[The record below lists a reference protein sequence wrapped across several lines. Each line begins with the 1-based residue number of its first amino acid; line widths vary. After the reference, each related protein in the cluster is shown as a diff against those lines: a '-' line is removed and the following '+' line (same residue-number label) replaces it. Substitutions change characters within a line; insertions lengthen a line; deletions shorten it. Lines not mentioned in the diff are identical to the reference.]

1 MSFGQV
7 IKRLRRNAEM
17 TQEQLAEMLS
27 ISPQAISRWETD
39 TAMPDI
45 SFLRPLSNIFGV
57 TADVLLEIDV
67 SRVNESVESYKQMIA
82 EFYRDHKYQ
91 EMLDLARLACKEIP
105 NNFELVG
112 QLAFALTS
120 GENVKK
126 EENIGEAISLY
137 KQILEKSVDNILRFR
152 ATSALCRLYAEKKA
166 NKEQALYFA
175 KQLPKGLIQTSSYL
189 MMRYDLIVDDE
200 KNETYRLWIEQYVG
214 ALTDTIYLLAD
225 PNYKNPEND
234 FSVAQRIELLEK
246 SLSIFEI
253 VYGENL
259 LSVNRE
265 FYEINRVIAGLQ
277 LLEKQYEAALDK
289 LEKAAEYAIAFDAYK
304 DGDSYTSLMMYGISA
319 DEHGLWD
326 EKTTDDMLRRLT
338 SQSRYEC
345 LKNNVRYENI
355 IKKLSKRS

>member
-7 IKRLRRNAEM
+7 IKRLRRNADM

-27 ISPQAISRWETD
+27 ISPQAVSRWETD

-45 SFLRPLSNIFGV
+45 SLLRPLSNIFGV
-57 TADVLLEIDV
+57 TSDVLLEIDV
-67 SRVNESVESYKQMIA
+67 SRVNESVESYKQRIA
-82 EFYRDHKYQ
+82 ESYRNHKYQ

-105 NNFELVG
+105 NNLELVG

-126 EENIGEAISLY
+126 EENIDEAIPLY
-137 KQILEKSVDNILRFR
+137 KQILEKSVDKTLRFR
-152 ATSALCRLYAEKKA
+152 ATSALCRLYVEKKD

-189 MMRYDLIVDDE
+189 MMQYDLIADDE
-200 KNETYRLWIEQYVG
+200 KNETYRLWIEQYVR
-214 ALTDTIYLLAD
+214 AIADTIYLLAD
-225 PNYKNPEND
+225 PNYKNSKND
-234 FSVAQRIELLEK
+234 FSVTQKIELLEK

-265 FYEINRVIAGLQ
+265 FYEINRVIACLQ

-289 LEKAAEYAIAFDAYK
+289 LEKAAEYAIAFDVYK
-304 DGDSYTSLMMYGISA
+304 DGDSYSSLMLFGISA
-319 DEHGLWD
+319 DEHNLWD
-326 EKTTDDMLRRLT
+326 RGAVADMLERIT
-338 SQSRYEC
+338 KQSRYDI
-345 LKNNVRYENI
+345 LKENERYKSI
-355 IKKLSKRS
+355 VSKLSNAL

>member
-7 IKRLRRNAEM
+7 IKRLRRNADM

-27 ISPQAISRWETD
+27 ISPQAVSRWETD

-67 SRVNESVESYKQMIA
+67 SRVNESVESYKQRIT
-82 EFYRDHKYQ
+82 ESYRNHKYQ

-105 NNFELVG
+105 NNLELVG

-126 EENIGEAISLY
+126 EENIDEAISLY
-137 KQILEKSVDNILRFR
+137 KLILEKSVDNILRFR
-152 ATSALCRLYAEKKA
+152 ATSALCRLYAEKKD

-175 KQLPKGLIQTSSYL
+175 NQLPKGLIQTSSYL
-189 MMRYDLIVDDE
+189 MMQYDLIVDDE
-200 KNETYRLWIEQYVG
+200 KNETYRLWIEQYAS

-225 PNYKNPEND
+225 PNYKNKCN
-234 FSVAQRIELLEK
+234 VLTITQRIELLEK
-246 SLSIFEI
+246 LLAIFEI

-265 FYEINRVIAGLQ
+265 FYEINRVIACLQ

-319 DEHGLWD
+319 DEHSLWD
-326 EKTTDDMLRRLT
+326 EKATDDMVRRLT
-338 SQSRYEC
+338 NQSRYEC